1 MLRHGALLSS
11 LVCLQVQHKHL
22 TKANQLTAQTYH
34 HLSEV
39 YEALGN
45 VQQAIS
51 HSEAVLES
59 LQKSYPDNSTA
70 VAFQQLKLGRL
81 LRTAG
86 NTSAAQSH
94 ADAAQKC
101 LKLHF
106 GSHDWQ

>member
-1 MLRHGALLSS
+1 MQAQR
-11 LVCLQVQHKHL
+11 KHL
-22 TKANQLTAQTYH
+22 AKANQLTAQTHYQ
-34 HLSEV
+34 LSEV
-39 YEALGN
+39 YEALDN

-70 VAFQQLKLGRL
+70 VAFQQMKLGGL

-86 NTSAAQSH
+86 NSLAAQ
-94 ADAAQKC
+94 AYAKAAQEC

-106 GSHDWQ
+106 GSYDWQWIA